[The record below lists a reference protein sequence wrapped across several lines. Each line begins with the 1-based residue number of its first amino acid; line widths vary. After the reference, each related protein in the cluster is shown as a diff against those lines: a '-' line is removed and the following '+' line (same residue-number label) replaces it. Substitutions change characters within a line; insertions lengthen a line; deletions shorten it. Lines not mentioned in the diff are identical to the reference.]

1 MTVAK
6 PAGESVP
13 LLRSLL
19 FVPGNRENML
29 QRALACA
36 ADALVPD
43 MEDSVTDG
51 DKAAARTTIHR
62 FLPQLLTA
70 GPLIIPR
77 VNALHSEWFAADV
90 AAVTVPGVFGISVGK
105 VDCADDIRAIDD
117 QIARCERSAGM
128 PVGTMRLIPWI
139 ESARAIVN
147 AHRICCASPRV
158 IAAAFGGEDFAHD
171 MGVERLED
179 PAQFAYARAAL
190 CIAARAADVLAL
202 DTPYFQ
208 FRNEDGLRENTRAAR
223 HAGFKG
229 RFAIH
234 PAQIAP
240 INETFLPAA
249 HEIAWAER
257 VIAAADTAERAGR
270 GSTSLDGR
278 VIDVPVVKRARA
290 VLQAAATSP
299 AGQSRLPGHGT
310 AEQAS

>member
-1 MTVAK
+1 MTEARPVT
-6 PAGESVP
+6 ESAP

-19 FVPGNRENML
+19 FVPGNRDNML
-29 QRALACA
+29 QRALTCS

-51 DKAAARTTIHR
+51 EKVAARATIQR
-62 FLPQLLTA
+62 FLPQLLA
-70 GPLIIPR
+70 AAPLIIPR
-77 VNALHSEWFAADV
+77 VNALHSEWFAEDV
-90 AAVTVPGVFGISVGK
+90 ATVTVPGVFGISVGK
-105 VDCADDIRAIDD
+105 IDSADDIRAIDEH
-117 QIARCERSAGM
+117 IARCERSAGIQ
-128 PVGTMRLIPWI
+128 VGTVRLIPWI

-147 AHRICCASPRV
+147 AHQICCASPRV

-171 MGVERLED
+171 MGVERLDD

-190 CIAARAADVLAL
+190 CVAARAADILAL

-208 FRNEDGLRENTRAAR
+208 FRNEAGLRDNTRAAR
-223 HAGFKG
+223 SSGFKG

-234 PAQIAP
+234 PAQIAV
-240 INETFLPAA
+240 INETFLPSA

-257 VIAAADTAERAGR
+257 VIAAADVAERAGR
-270 GSTSLDGR
+270 GATSIDGH

-299 AGQSRLPGHGT
+299 AGQSGLPGHGT